1 MGVMRAHRLV
11 GKMVAVLVVMCL
23 AQRVYAVDPNR
34 AISQYLREDWGLERG
49 FTGGAVTSIAQGSDG
64 SLWIG
69 TERGLVRFDGLNFL
83 VFQRQ
88 IPATLP
94 IGGVQELV
102 TDSQSNL
109 WVLLANTTVLRYH
122 DGKFDP
128 GHSQAEVGITSIGRR
143 RDGSA
148 LLASLALGPLAYHEG
163 RFDVLT
169 TSPGAGGSAAG
180 TAVINDELSSR
191 LSWATG
197 VATHRFAK
205 PNASVVA
212 VAETSDGIVWLG
224 TRDKGLF
231 YLKDGQVYGVPRG
244 VEDGEINCLLP
255 LENGELWVGTN
266 KGILRWSG
274 SKLTREGVPA
284 ALSKVAVLSAIRD
297 RDGNIW
303 IGSSHG
309 LIRFNAR
316 GVSSDEVAGAFDF
329 AVNTLFEDREG
340 DIWVGTTRGIERLR
354 DSPFVS
360 YAVAKGLRSESGG
373 PVYVDSEERTWF
385 APLYGGLH
393 WLKEGE
399 IEQVTAGGLDKD
411 VVYSITGSR
420 DELWVGRQRGGL
432 TRLRFTGGGFETK
445 TYTHADGLLQDSV
458 YAVHQSRDGAV
469 WAGTLSGGVSEL
481 KDGKFTSYT
490 TANGMPS
497 NTVTSMAE
505 GADGTMWFATPVGLT
520 SLLHGGWR
528 SYGER
533 DGLPS
538 PDIDCL
544 FEDSN
549 RVLWIGTTSGLAYL
563 SSGTL
568 HTPRDVPQSLRE
580 QIFGVAED
588 GRGWLWVATANH
600 VLRVNRDR
608 LLSGVVRGEDVR
620 EYGTADGL
628 NGVEGVKRQ
637 QSVVA
642 DPVGRMWFSM
652 NHGLSVVDPVRAA
665 SGGSPVLA
673 KIDGVSADGVPID
686 LKTPVRIPSV
696 RQRMTFSFSGVS
708 LSAPERVRYKY
719 RLDGFDR
726 DWSEPAGV
734 REAIYTNLD
743 PGSYTF
749 RVIACNGDGV
759 WNMDGPSLKVTVVP
773 AFYQTN
779 WFLLLCAA
787 AVAAL
792 AWGVYQW
799 HVGQMTSRMD
809 IQFIE
814 RLSERT
820 RIARE
825 LHDTLLQSFQ
835 GLILHFQTARDL
847 IPKNPSEAGKSLDSA
862 LESADQ
868 AMVEGRNA
876 IYDIRSSTLGDDD
889 LVHAITTLGRELGA
903 NREDGTGPKFS
914 VVEEGTAKALDPIFR
929 DDVYHIVRE
938 ALRNSFKHSEA
949 QKIEAEIT
957 YGKRLLRVRI
967 RDDGKGID
975 RKVLAE
981 GERAGHWGL
990 PGMRERAKRI
1000 SGQLAVW
1007 SEPGAGTEVELNLP
1021 GSLVY
1026 ESASPQLLP
1035 RFFRRNG
1042 TRGKR
1047 K

>member
-1 MGVMRAHRLV
+1 MKVHRLV
-11 GKMVAVLVVMCL
+11 GKMVAVFVVMFV
-23 AQRVYAVDPNR
+23 AQTVHAVDPNR
-34 AISQYLREDWGLERG
+34 ALSQYMRESWGLERG
-49 FTGGAVTSIAQGSDG
+49 FTGGAVTSIAQTADG
-64 SLWIG
+64 FLWIG
-69 TERGLVRFDGLNFL
+69 TEKGLVRFDGLSFH
-83 VFQRQ
+83 VFQQQ

-94 IGGVQELV
+94 IGPVQELV
-102 TDSQSNL
+102 ADSQSNL
-109 WVLLANTTVLRYH
+109 WILLANTTILRYH

-148 LLASLALGPLAYHEG
+148 LLSSLALGPLAYHAG
-163 RFDVLT
+163 KFDVLT
-169 TSPGAGGSAAG
+169 APQAPGRSDPAQAA
-180 TAVINDELSSR
+180 VMNDELSSR

-205 PNASVVA
+205 PNTAVAA
-212 VAETSDGIVWLG
+212 VAETSDGVIWLG
-224 TRDKGLF
+224 TPDKGLF
-231 YLKDGQVYGVPRG
+231 YLRDGQVHSVALE
-244 VEDGEINCLLP
+244 VDDGRVNCLLP
-255 LENGELWVGTN
+255 MENGELLIGTD
-266 KGILRWSG
+266 KGVLRWNG
-274 SKLTREGVPA
+274 SKITREGVPSV
-284 ALSKVAVLSAIRD
+284 LWKVSVLSAIRD

-309 LIRFNAR
+309 LLRFNAL
-316 GVSSDEVAGAFDF
+316 GISSDDEGTVASGL

-340 DIWVGTTRGIERLR
+340 NIWIGTPRGIERLR
-354 DSPFVS
+354 DSTFVS
-360 YAVAKGLRSESGG
+360 YAVDNDLRSASGG
-373 PVYVDSEERTWF
+373 PVYVDAGERTWF
-385 APLYGGLH
+385 APLDGGLH
-393 WLKEGE
+393 WLRDGK
-399 IEQVTAGGLDKD
+399 IESVNAAGLDRD

-432 TRLRFTGGGFETK
+432 TRLRFTNGAFETK

-458 YAVHQSRDGAV
+458 YAVHRNRDGSV
-469 WAGTLSGGVSEL
+469 WAGTLNGGVSEVR
-481 KDGKFTSYT
+481 DGKLTSYT
-490 TANGMPS
+490 MANGMPS
-497 NTVTSMAE
+497 NAVTSIAE

-520 SLLHGGWR
+520 QLSHGQWR
-528 SYGER
+528 TFTENN
-533 DGLPS
+533 GLPS

-544 FEDSN
+544 LEDSSH
-549 RVLWIGTTSGLAYL
+549 VLWVGTTSGLAYL
-563 SSGTL
+563 NSGTVHIPRNVPEAL
-568 HTPRDVPQSLRE
+568 HE

-588 GRGWLWVATANH
+588 TNGWLWVATSNH
-600 VLRVNRDR
+600 VLRVKRDR
-608 LLSGVVRGEDVR
+608 LLSGVAQEGDVR
-620 EYGTADGL
+620 EYGTIDGL
-628 NGVEGVKRQ
+628 SGVEGVKRQ

-642 DPVGRMWFSM
+642 DPLGRIWFSM
-652 NHGLSVVDPVRAA
+652 NHGLSVVDPIRATHSTA
-665 SGGSPVLA
+665 PVLA
-673 KIDGVSADGVPID
+673 KIDAVSVDGVPID
-686 LKTPVRIPSV
+686 LATSVRVPSV
-696 RQRMTFSFSGVS
+696 RQRMTFNFSGVS
-708 LSAPERVRYKY
+708 LSVPERVRYKY

-726 DWSEPAGV
+726 GWSEPVGL
-734 REAIYTNLD
+734 REAVYTNLD

-749 RVIACNGDGV
+749 HVIASNSDGV
-759 WNMDGPSLKVTVVP
+759 WNMDGPSLNLTVVP

-787 AVAAL
+787 TVAVL
-792 AWGVYQW
+792 AWAVYQW
-799 HVGQMTSRMD
+799 HVGQVTSRMD

-847 IPKNPSEAGKSLDSA
+847 IPRDPSEAEKSLDSA

-876 IYDIRSSTLGDDD
+876 IYDIRSSTLVDDD
-889 LVHAITTLGRELGA
+889 LAHMITTLGRELGA
-903 NREDGTGPKFS
+903 NSEDGTGPRFS
-914 VVEEGTAKALDPIFR
+914 VVEEGTAKPLDPIFR

-975 RKVLAE
+975 RKVLEE

-1007 SEPGAGTEVELNLP
+1007 SEAGVGTEVELNLP

-1026 ESASPQLLP
+1026 EAGSSQFLL
-1035 RFFRRNG
+1035 RFFRRIG
-1042 TRGKR
+1042 TRDKGL
-1047 K
+1047 